1 MTDEWTQAEIIKH
14 LLGLYLDLA
23 YETGWLSGKVE
34 AGGEIDRDY
43 QAKLIAERNDLG
55 REILDR
61 IDGLVD
67 NERSI

>member
-1 MTDEWTQAEIIKH
+1 MTNELAQAEIIKH

-55 REILDR
+55 REIFDR
-61 IDGLVD
+61 IDDLVN
-67 NERSI
+67 NECGV